1 MRAGGSS
8 RVPAE
13 RGFGGGRSERRAGA
27 ARRRS
32 NLPRHAMR
40 NAVPVFR
47 TRSDLLPFCERASTA
62 GINAAR
68 TAVDPTDSRGA
79 HEQGDRQSVLS
90 VRANG
95 EKPLVSNEAENRS
108 RRSSGH
114 CAGVPDAGV
123 HALVFLVF
131 SLQFL
136 VLGSSFSAPRV
147 TDASTSSHPIF
158 PIRLGPSTL
167 NAIRG

>member
-13 RGFGGGRSERRAGA
+13 RGFGGGRGERRASA

-32 NLPRHAMR
+32 DLSWHAVR

-47 TRSDLLPFCERASTA
+47 TGSDLLPFRECASTA

-90 VRANG
+90 VGANG
-95 EKPLVSNEAENRS
+95 EKPFVSNEAENRS

-114 CAGVPDAGV
+114 RAGVPDATV
-123 HALVFLVF
+123 HALVFVYSFQFTVF
-131 SLQFL
+131 SL
-136 VLGSSFSAPRV
+136 
-147 TDASTSSHPIF
+147 
-158 PIRLGPSTL
+158 
-167 NAIRG
+167 